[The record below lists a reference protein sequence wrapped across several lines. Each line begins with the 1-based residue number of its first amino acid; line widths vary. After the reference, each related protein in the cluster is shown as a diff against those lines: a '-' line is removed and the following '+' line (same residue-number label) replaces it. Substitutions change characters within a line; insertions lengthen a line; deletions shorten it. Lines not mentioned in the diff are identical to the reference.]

1 MAISQPAI
9 VGGGGDSGSSSGS
22 ALAVK
27 MTAFCVASRARRGKG
42 HGPPPL
48 DCTRRTQAD
57 YILLSHVM
65 G

>member
-27 MTAFCVASRARRGKG
+27 MTAFCVDRGHGVAG

-48 DCTRRTQAD
+48 VHPRDA
-57 YILLSHVM
+57 S
-65 G
+65 